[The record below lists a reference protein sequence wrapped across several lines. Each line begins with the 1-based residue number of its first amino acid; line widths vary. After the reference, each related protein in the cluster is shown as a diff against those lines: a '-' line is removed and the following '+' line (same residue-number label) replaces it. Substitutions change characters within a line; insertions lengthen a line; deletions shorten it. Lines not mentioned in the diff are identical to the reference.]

1 MHENNSIWDYCSI
14 EPSLLLSLKEID
26 NNNIKTENITS
37 SSSSSSSTTSS
48 LLTEHN
54 NNNNNIV
61 NNSIYHSGIDGLQV
75 SLTDTEESCR
85 IFMEKLDNILI
96 TLKDVSLA
104 HDDITGRT
112 NTFML
117 NCEYLLEQQ
126 HSLQT
131 TAEKL
136 KHSLGP
142 FNDVE
147 EIASLLG
154 IPLGSNLINKNLTDV
169 FSTTN
174 NQAGTITD
182 PRSPEFQSALT
193 RLSKAVLIFRKHPE
207 FLESELYQKWLTQLQ
222 NRAISL
228 VARSMKDL
236 LENAAKNCIDQ
247 INKSKNQHKIGS
259 KKDVSMKSFDEQPLE
274 SSPIYQKFRGLG
286 FRMREL
292 TTLLY
297 VGASGGD
304 DENENN
310 YVNNKSKSI
319 VDRNVSKD
327 YVSYKS
333 APPTPS
339 SMKAA
344 CNILGDIKHSYASIR
359 NDLLK
364 PFMKDL
370 IHNFVGNGNLT
381 IKTLCPGI
389 RHAYSILLRVTQLEY
404 QLVENLFGTN
414 VSKQFNEID
423 NNSINTNDDNESLSS
438 SSQMKIN
445 ESDKKDHI
453 TEAQI
458 IIESICNFVGD
469 SLRPWIIG
477 ESDVDE
483 LCRVVTTLGEDVREQ
498 VYLYYYY
505 YYYYYYCY
513 YYIFIIVLDDCYEY
527 SKIFTKTIITW
538 FRSYIM

>member
-1 MHENNSIWDYCSI
+1 MYGNNSVWDFCSI
-14 EPSLLLSLKEID
+14 EPSLLLSLKEI
-26 NNNIKTENITS
+26 ENSNVKNKNTS
-37 SSSSSSSTTSS
+37 SSSSSSSPSSSSSS
-48 LLTEHN
+48 LLKE
-54 NNNNNIV
+54 NNNI
-61 NNSIYHSGIDGLQV
+61 NNTIYHSGIDGLQV

-126 HSLQT
+126 HSLQIT
-131 TAEKL
+131 GEKL
-136 KHSLGP
+136 KNSLGP

-154 IPLGSNLINKNLTDV
+154 IPLGSSLINKNLTDV
-169 FSTTN
+169 FNTTN
-174 NQAGTITD
+174 NQVGTITD

-193 RLSKAVLIFRKHPE
+193 RLSKAVLIFKKHPE

-228 VARSMKDL
+228 VSRSMKDL
-236 LENAAKNCIDQ
+236 LENSSKNCIDQ
-247 INKSKNQHKIGS
+247 INKSKNQRKNGS
-259 KKDVSMKSFDEQPLE
+259 KKDLFMHEDQPLE

-310 YVNNKSKSI
+310 YVNSKSKSFF
-319 VDRNVSKD
+319 DRNVSKD

-339 SMKAA
+339 SMRTAN
-344 CNILGDIKHSYASIR
+344 NILSDIKQYYASIR
-359 NDLLK
+359 NDLLN
-364 PFMKDL
+364 PFMKNL
-370 IHNFVGNGNLT
+370 IHNFVGNGSLDINA
-381 IKTLCPGI
+381 LCPSI

-423 NNSINTNDDNESLSS
+423 SNSNNNNDEIESLSS
-438 SSQMKIN
+438 ISSQIKIN
-445 ESDKKDHI
+445 EIDKKDHV
-453 TEAQI
+453 TEVQI
-458 IIESICNFVGD
+458 IIESICNSVGD
-469 SLRPWIIG
+469 SLRPWIIR

-498 VYLYYYY
+498 VYYY
-505 YYYYYYCY
+505 
-513 YYIFIIVLDDCYEY
+513 
-527 SKIFTKTIITW
+527 
-538 FRSYIM
+538 